1 MKRQPRVARDRNRAV
16 PAARLW
22 GRVSDHPRTGIALVA
37 LVAAIVSCY
46 PVVFSGKSFVS
57 PNNSGAT
64 LLLYPR
70 FPTLPGYDN
79 TSLDD
84 TRGSDLGAM
93 MWQNRSYSV
102 IQSRALFHDSEVPL
116 WNRYNSSGTPLL
128 GQGISML
135 GDPLHLI
142 VLSAG
147 GAAWAWDLKFVLAK
161 FLFASGVGL
170 MVWAATRH
178 IGASLLL
185 AFSSVFIGFFAYRF
199 NHPAFFSLCYAPWI
213 LYCWL
218 EFVRASST
226 RSSVG
231 WLAGL
236 VLVNWIEMASG
247 TIKEAYMLVVF
258 LNLCGF
264 LVWLLSERDRQAKLR
279 QGLLIVWVGV
289 LFTLISAPLWLTFWD
304 ALGHAYTSYNTPSA
318 RQIPPSLLIG
328 LFDDIFYRPFNRFNP
343 SANFLVLLGV
353 VWSLVGFKDLRRI
366 RTYLAVGASALIPL
380 SLAFGLVPSSLIV
393 RVPFLGNV
401 VHIDD
406 TFSCVLIIHLFV
418 LAGFGFKAFW
428 ESLDREGWWR
438 DWVASLL
445 TMGGLLGIYFG
456 MSVATP
462 KSAFFYRYGALLVAA
477 FVALPFL
484 VRAITLHRTVV
495 SGRVLLVLL
504 SVVALHWRYGMHLN
518 TGFTAFDEYVMNPQV
533 RVDLQAISPTIES
546 IKSDHTQP
554 FRVVGFWPTLYPGYN
569 GALALESIYGA
580 DPLINPYYRE
590 LIHASGMEE
599 IWDWQLVVRG
609 DTLQQLQPVYD
620 FLNVKYYV
628 APLQTAHSGPGQ
640 RDLQVYRSNSV
651 WPRAFFTDRL
661 VRYDTASVFADMV
674 RNSQGAPFAAIQG
687 KDVGGSPVL
696 RELLENRSAAHVVAA
711 SGYDLT
717 SNTTTFTVDASGKGI
732 VVLGEA
738 FLDQDFRVTLNG
750 EPAEY
755 LRVNHAFKGVL
766 VEKPGTYTVRF
777 SYWPRHF
784 TLSLWASS
792 LGVALLGLTMVYAGQ
807 SVAQPR
813 GVRVPVLDS

>member
-1 MKRQPRVARDRNRAV
+1 MKRQPRVARDRNRAD
-16 PAARLW
+16 PAARVW
-22 GRVSDHPRTGIALVA
+22 ARVSDHPRMGIALVA

-46 PVVFSGKSFVS
+46 PVVFFGKSFVS

-64 LLLYPR
+64 FLLYPT
-70 FPTLPGYDN
+70 FPTLPGYDS

-102 IQSRALFHDSEVPL
+102 IQSRALFHDSEFPL

-128 GQGISML
+128 GQGISMF

-147 GAAWAWDLKFVLAK
+147 GAAWGWDLKFVLAK

-213 LYCWL
+213 LYGWL

-226 RSSVG
+226 RSSVR

-236 VLVNWIEMASG
+236 ILANWIELASG

-258 LNLCGF
+258 LNFCGL
-264 LVWLLSERDRQAKLR
+264 LVWLLSEGDQRAKLR
-279 QGLLIVWVGV
+279 QGLLIVWGGAV
-289 LFTLISAPLWLTFWD
+289 FTLISAPLWLTFWD
-304 ALGHAYTSYNTPSA
+304 ALGQSYTSYNTPSA

-328 LFDDIFYRPFNRFNP
+328 FFDDIFYRPFNQFNP

-401 VHIDD
+401 VHIDN
-406 TFSCVLIIHLFV
+406 TFSCILIIHLFV

-428 ESLDREGWWR
+428 QSLDREGWWR

-445 TMGGLLGIYFG
+445 IMGGLLGVYFG
-456 MSVATP
+456 VSTATTQ
-462 KSAFFYRYGALLVAA
+462 SRFFYGYGALLVAA

-484 VRAITLHRTVV
+484 VRAITLRRAAV
-495 SGRVLLVLL
+495 SGAALLVILSLL
-504 SVVALHWRYGMHLN
+504 AMHWRHGMHLS
-518 TGFTAFDEYVMNPQV
+518 TGFDAYVMNPQV
-533 RVDLQAISPTIES
+533 RVNLQARSPAVEL
-546 IKSDHTQP
+546 IKSDRAQP
-554 FRVVGFWPTLYPGYN
+554 FRVVGLWPILYPGYQ
-569 GALALESIYGA
+569 GAVGLESIYGA

-590 LIHASGMEE
+590 LIHASGLEE
-599 IWDWQLVVRG
+599 IWDWQLVVRS
-609 DTLQQLQPVYD
+609 DTVQRLKPVYD
-620 FLNVKYYV
+620 FLNVKYYLGSPRTTTS
-628 APLQTAHSGPGQ
+628 APARL
-640 RDLQVYRSNSV
+640 DLGVYRSDSV
-651 WPRAFFTDRL
+651 WPKAFFTDRL
-661 VRYDTASVFADMV
+661 VRYDTASEFADMV
-674 RNSQGAPFAAIQG
+674 MNSHGVPFAAIQG
-687 KDVGGSPVL
+687 KDVGVSPVL
-696 RELLENRSAAHVVAA
+696 SELLDNHSAARLVAA
-711 SGYDLT
+711 SEYDLT
-717 SNTTTFTVDASGKGI
+717 SNTTTFTVDAPGKGI

-738 FLDQDFRVTLNG
+738 FLDHDFRVTLND

-766 VEKPGTYTVRF
+766 VERPGTYTVRF
-777 SYWPRHF
+777 SYWPRDF
-784 TLSLWASS
+784 TLSLWVSV
-792 LGVALLGLTMVYAGQ
+792 LGVALLGFTMVYAGRP
-807 SVAQPR
+807 VAQPH
-813 GVRVPVLDS
+813 GVRVPVPGA